1 MPSFSSSARRY
12 VSRHVP
18 TPLSCSTSTILVLIF
33 QVGPYYAS
41 GFKPVQLL
49 ATTKFVR
56 AAPGGTGGYKL
67 GAKWVS
73 SCLVVLCRLWDIA
86 G

>member
-1 MPSFSSSARRY
+1 MEGIM
-12 VSRHVP
+12 
-18 TPLSCSTSTILVLIF
+18 LKWM

-67 GAKWVS
+67 GAK
-73 SCLVVLCRLWDIA
+73 
-86 G
+86 